1 MSDSRLSGAIPSF
14 DRGGHLFH
22 PNRNPFFR
30 IQKLRPEN
38 PLLLA
43 IIEKAESSS
52 AAIIADFGDNRLP
65 SIRNTFE
72 SLSNSKAHVRPRYGD
87 SLMAFSI
94 LSQFFETNA

>member
-1 MSDSRLSGAIPSF
+1 M
-14 DRGGHLFH
+14 
-22 PNRNPFFR
+22 
-30 IQKLRPEN
+30 
-38 PLLLA
+38 LLA

-94 LSQFFETNA
+94 LSQFFETNAGRASLHRVPSDLDRGSVKSSPSVETSGEFA